1 MHIPTL
7 LPDEHSKGYQGRIR
21 RLNGDIPLVTLRKHL
36 VNSLNTRVE
45 DLEKYNIVE
54 ALALA
59 SQVGLERFVRN
70 HTLMPFLRIVH
81 SDSAASTHGT
91 ASSYRQLTQAG
102 LVVSDRRAKFCLD
115 CINEDRLS
123 TGVAYW
129 RRSHQLP
136 GIVFC
141 SKHESI
147 LFEVDGDAPALGLPI
162 EFQKIA
168 EPIAEDVALAVK
180 QNAVIQRYVHICNA
194 FLKSE
199 APIHRVSAA
208 MRITKQVGKCAPL
221 LQQAEDRGGS
231 LNELAVSMLGGPW
244 LTKFFPSV
252 IDHKGKQS
260 TRIDSVTKKLS
271 GGHAVWYALALSMC
285 WNSPEAAYA
294 EFSRPSDVAER
305 AAIISC
311 GLSSGQKYASLGRS
325 KKSGDINIFGN
336 VKRALNCIAAG
347 SSIVEAGAR
356 FKICTI
362 ILEKILNETDPSDAS
377 ITKKFISAQFA
388 EQVCQVL

>member
-7 LPDEHSKGYQGRIR
+7 LPDEHSKGYQGRVR

-36 VNSLNTRVE
+36 VKLLNTRE
-45 DLEKYNIVE
+45 KNSEKYNIVE

-81 SDSAASTHGT
+81 SGSAASAHGT

-102 LVVSDRRAKFCLD
+102 LVVSDRRAKFCRD
-115 CINEDRLS
+115 CIIEDRLS

-147 LFEVDGDAPALGLPI
+147 LFEVDGDAPALGLPTDF
-162 EFQKIA
+162 EKNAKPFD
-168 EPIAEDVALAVK
+168 EDVALAVK
-180 QNAVIQRYVHICNA
+180 QNEIIHRYVHICNA

-199 APIHRVSAA
+199 APIHSMSAA
-208 MRITKQVGKCAPL
+208 MRITNQAGKCGPL
-221 LQQAEDRGGS
+221 SQHAENTGGS
-231 LNELAVSMLGGPW
+231 LNDLAVSMLGGAW
-244 LTKFFPSV
+244 LAKFFPSV
-252 IDHKGKQS
+252 IDYKKKQS
-260 TRIDSVTKKLS
+260 IGIESVTQKS
-271 GGHAVWYALALSMC
+271 SSSHSSCYALALSVC
-285 WNSPEAAYA
+285 WDSPEAAYA
-294 EFSRPSDVAER
+294 EFSRPVDVAER
-305 AAIISC
+305 AAIVSC
-311 GLSSGQKYASLGRS
+311 WLSSGQQSASPGRS
-325 KKSGDINIFGN
+325 EKSGDTHIFRN

-347 SSIVEAGAR
+347 SSIAEAGAK
-356 FKICTI
+356 FKICSIT
-362 ILEKILNETDPSDAS
+362 LEKILNDADLSDAS
-377 ITKKFISAQFA
+377 VTKKSISAQI
-388 EQVCQVL
+388 C